1 MTSSHP
7 GKSDDFRYPG
17 SHVTLQ
23 PDPGATESAKAAP
36 AAGVSMSIMPA
47 PDRPSRRFFLKS
59 AGISLALPLLE
70 SLSPRRLSAAGA
82 LGSRA
87 GDAIGGGRPRRLVCV
102 GNALGFYQP
111 EFWPS
116 QTGRDY
122 TLPDLLQPLAP
133 HQGDFTLF
141 QGLDHGHKGGHFAIH
156 SYLSGVRTMDAKG
169 MPDGNITIDQRA
181 AESVGG
187 ATRFPSLAI
196 GSEDGI
202 HGGCL
207 MSWTRSGTRVPPI
220 PGPRELFRKLF
231 VSDNAA
237 DLARTQDRLAM
248 QGSIL
253 DAVNGD
259 ARDLKKQL
267 GRRDQ
272 EKLDEYFASV
282 RDVEKQLELSR
293 QWAAVPKPA
302 PGMAEP
308 ENTGF
313 VSDLPVLYDLIALA
327 LQTDST
333 RIATLEIAGG
343 FEASAFGLRK
353 DYHALSHHG
362 QVQENIDGLL
372 KLERYQ
378 TEQFARFLGKLKSI
392 EDGDG
397 TLLDHSMVLFGSGMA
412 NANAHTNVNLPILLA
427 GGGFQHGEHKAY
439 PTTGLD
445 KQPLCNLYVTM
456 LQRFGLEVDR
466 FGIGTGTLTGFA

>member
-1 MTSSHP
+1 MST
-7 GKSDDFRYPG
+7 KLTAMNRRYF
-17 SHVTLQ
+17 L
-23 PDPGATESAKAAP
+23 K
-36 AAGVSMSIMPA
+36 AAGVT
-47 PDRPSRRFFLKS
+47 
-59 AGISLALPLLE
+59 LALPLME
-70 SLSPRRLSAAGA
+70 SLSQRVLGAGLSVGTQAGA
-82 LGSRA
+82 AVKGT
-87 GDAIGGGRPRRLVCV
+87 RPTRMVCV
-102 GNALGFYQP
+102 GNMLGFYQP
-111 EFWPS
+111 SFWPTK
-116 QTGRDY
+116 TGSNYD
-122 TLPDLLQPLAP
+122 LPQLLQPLAP
-133 HQGDFTLF
+133 HQKDFTLF
-141 QGLDHGHKGGHFAIH
+141 SGLDHGHKGGHFAIH

-169 MPDGNITIDQRA
+169 MPEGNITIDQRA
-181 AESVGG
+181 AETIGG

-231 VSDNAA
+231 ATDNAN
-237 DLARTQDRLAM
+237 DLARTTDRLEL

-259 ARDLKKQL
+259 AKSLKHHL
-267 GRRDQ
+267 GKRDQ
-272 EKLDEYFASV
+272 EKLDEYFTSV
-282 RDVEKQLELSR
+282 RDVEKQLELSK
-293 QWAAVPKPA
+293 QWSHVPKPN
-302 PGMAEP
+302 PGIPEP
-308 ENTGF
+308 PNTGF

-333 RIATLEIAGG
+333 RIATFEIAGG

-372 KLERYQ
+372 KLEQYQ
-378 TEQFARFLGKLKSI
+378 MEQFARFLAKLKSI

-412 NANAHTNVNLPILLA
+412 NANAHTNVNLPIILA

-439 PTTGLD
+439 PKTGLG
-445 KQPLCNLYVTM
+445 KQPLCNLYVAM
-456 LQRFGLEVDR
+456 LQKFGVEVDK
-466 FGIGTGTLTGFA
+466 FGIGTGRLTHFA

>member
-1 MTSSHP
+1 MPPMSAH
-7 GKSDDFRYPG
+7 
-17 SHVTLQ
+17 LQ
-23 PDPGATESAKAAP
+23 N
-36 AAGVSMSIMPA
+36 
-47 PDRPSRRFFLKS
+47 RRHFLKS
-59 AGISLALPLLE
+59 AGVTLALPLLE
-70 SLSPRRLSAAGA
+70 SLGHRAFAATKVARPTRMVCIGNM
-82 LGSRA
+82 LGY
-87 GDAIGGGRPRRLVCV
+87 
-102 GNALGFYQP
+102 YQP
-111 EFWPS
+111 AFWPTK
-116 QTGRDY
+116 TGRDY
-122 TLPDLLQPLAP
+122 DLPQLLKPLAE
-133 HQGDFTLF
+133 HQKDFTLF

-181 AESVGG
+181 AETIGG

-196 GSEDGI
+196 GSEDGV

-231 VSDNAA
+231 VSDNAD
-237 DLARTQDRLAM
+237 DLEQTRDKLSLHN
-248 QGSIL
+248 SIL

-259 ARDLKKQL
+259 AKDLKRAL
-267 GRRDQ
+267 GKRDQ
-272 EKLDEYFASV
+272 EKLDEYFTSV
-282 RDVEKQLELSR
+282 RDVEKQIELSR
-293 QWAAVPKPA
+293 QWSDVPKPK
-302 PGMAEP
+302 PGMPEP
-308 ENTGF
+308 PNTDF

-343 FEASAFGLRK
+343 FNSSAFNLRK
-353 DYHALSHHG
+353 DWHALSHHG

-372 KLERYQ
+372 TLEQYQ

-412 NANAHTNVNLPILLA
+412 NANSHTNLNLPILLA
-427 GGGFQHGEHKAY
+427 GGGFKHGEHKSY
-439 PTTGLD
+439 PTTGLN

-456 LQRFGLEVDR
+456 LQKFGVEADR
-466 FGIGTGTLTGFA
+466 FGIGNGTLTNFA

>member
-1 MTSSHP
+1 MTS
-7 GKSDDFRYPG
+7 
-17 SHVTLQ
+17 
-23 PDPGATESAKAAP
+23 
-36 AAGVSMSIMPA
+36 
-47 PDRPSRRFFLKS
+47 RPNQTNRRFFLKA
-59 AGISLALPLLE
+59 AGVTLALPLME
-70 SLSPRRLSAAGA
+70 SLGWRAFAATK
-82 LGSRA
+82 
-87 GDAIGGGRPRRLVCV
+87 ITRPTRLVCV

-111 EFWPS
+111 SFWPS

-122 TLPDLLQPLAP
+122 DLPELLQPLAA
-133 HQGDFTLF
+133 HQKDFTLF

-181 AESVGG
+181 AETVGG

-231 VSDNAA
+231 VSDNAS
-237 DLARTQDRLAM
+237 DLERTQDRLAL

-259 ARDLKKQL
+259 AKDLRRNL
-267 GRRDQ
+267 GKRDQ
-272 EKLDEYFASV
+272 EKLDEYFHSV
-282 RDVEKQLELSR
+282 RDVEKQLELSK
-293 QWAAVPKPA
+293 QWSAVPKPQ
-302 PGMAEP
+302 PGIPEP

-343 FEASAFGLRK
+343 FEASAFDLRK

-362 QVQENIDGLL
+362 QVQENINGLL

-378 TEQFARFLGKLKSI
+378 TEQFARFLTKLKSI
-392 EDGDG
+392 EEGDG
-397 TLLDHSMVLFGSGMA
+397 TLLDQSMTLFGSGMA

-427 GGGFQHGEHKAY
+427 GGGFKHGEHKAY
-439 PTTGLD
+439 PKTGPD
-445 KQPLCNLYVTM
+445 KQPLCNLYVTL
-456 LQRFGLEVDR
+456 LQKFGVEVDR
-466 FGIGTGTLTGFA
+466 FGIGSSTLTNFV